1 MTAAIRLVATDLDGT
16 LLRPDGTVTP
26 RARAALRAA
35 RARGIKVV
43 LVTGRPP
50 RGVRRLDLRDCA
62 EVAVCANGAL
72 LYDLAADRLLDEH
85 PIPNAVAARLVADLR
100 LAAPGVGVRRR
111 GWPCVLPRA
120 RLPGRRPARRADGV
134 VADALLF
141 ADRGIA
147 KLLVRHPQ
155 MSQKLLLP
163 LAEAVAGDD
172 AVVTRSG
179 LELLEISAAGVTK
192 ASALRRVCDELGV
205 AAAEVVALGD
215 MVNDLPMLRWAGR
228 AVAVAGAHPDVLAA
242 ADEVTASNTVDGVA
256 AYLERLLA
264 ELAPRAALLD

>member
-35 RARGIKVV
+35 LARGLAVV

-62 EVAVCANGAL
+62 ELAVCANGAL
-72 LYDLAADRLLDEH
+72 LYDLAADRLLDER
-85 PIPNAVAARLVADLR
+85 PIPGAAVTRLVADLR
-100 LAAPGVGVRRR
+100 RAAPGVVFAAEYGLLFCRE
-111 GWPCVLPRA
+111 PAYP
-120 RLPGRRPARRADGV
+120 PGDPLDERDGV
-134 VADALLF
+134 VEDALRF
-141 ADRGIA
+141 AGRGVA

-155 MSQKLLLP
+155 MAQKLLLP
-163 LAEAVAGDD
+163 LAAAVAGDD

-192 ASALRRVCDELGV
+192 ASALARVCDELGI
-205 AAAEVVALGD
+205 APAEVAALGD
-215 MVNDLPMLRWAGR
+215 MVNDLSMLRWAGH
-228 AVAVAGAHPDVLAA
+228 AVAVANAHPDVLAA
-242 ADEVTASNTVDGVA
+242 AAEVIASNADDGVA
-256 AYLERLLA
+256 GYIERLA
-264 ELAPRAALLD
+264 GPAA